1 MRQQDLNCGL
11 IPESAPRTN
20 KLLQRTPS
28 TNSIASV
35 ASSIGYSYSLKQRR
49 SPSERPAREFFCS
62 CDASRLDVEL
72 RTLRETAK
80 DILQKSWGDVEALQ
94 IQVSEQKQV
103 LEDMKADLE
112 NTRALLMT
120 SKKREHDANVSN
132 VKLKAKLSNF
142 RNSLMCS
149 REENGKLRPHKR
161 NVTFSRHISR
171 NTQDNLSIASSPP
184 NINPCVGNVSIDDKQ
199 LTIFSLEMKLA
210 TRDEEI
216 KSLEDTILQHIET
229 LQRHPNCWSSQPK
242 LNNTN
247 STAWA
252 QHLPRP
258 QNKTPTASLTHV
270 PINKQSH
277 MNKQDLA
284 IHSLRLKLAARNNI
298 IHCLEETILRN
309 IEILKLYPT
318 EKRK

>member
-11 IPESAPRTN
+11 FPESAPRTN

-28 TNSIASV
+28 KTSIASV

-49 SPSERPAREFFCS
+49 SPS
-62 CDASRLDVEL
+62 ASRLDVEL

-94 IQVSEQKQV
+94 IEVSEQKQV
-103 LEDMKADLE
+103 IEDMKADLE

-132 VKLKAKLSNF
+132 VKLAKLSNF
-142 RNSLMCS
+142 RNSLMCF

-171 NTQDNLSIASSPP
+171 NAQDNLSIASSPP

-199 LTIFSLEMKLA
+199 LTIFSLQMKLA

-247 STAWA
+247 STA
-252 QHLPRP
+252 
-258 QNKTPTASLTHV
+258 
-270 PINKQSH
+270 
-277 MNKQDLA
+277 
-284 IHSLRLKLAARNNI
+284 
-298 IHCLEETILRN
+298 
-309 IEILKLYPT
+309 
-318 EKRK
+318 

>member
-1 MRQQDLNCGL
+1 MRQQDLNYGL

-35 ASSIGYSYSLKQRR
+35 ASSIGHSYSLKQRR
-49 SPSERPAREFFCS
+49 SPSDRPAREIFCS

-103 LEDMKADLE
+103 IDDMKADLE

-142 RNSLMCS
+142 RNSLFCS
-149 REENGKLRPHKR
+149 SEENGKLRPHKR
-161 NVTFSRHISR
+161 YVTFSRHISR
-171 NTQDNLSIASSPP
+171 NAKDNLTIASSP
-184 NINPCVGNVSIDDKQ
+184 NINPWVGNASIGERQ
-199 LTIFSLEMKLA
+199 LTIFSLQMKLA
-210 TRDEEI
+210 TRDKEI

-229 LQRHPNCWSSQPK
+229 LQRHPHCWSSQPK
-242 LNNTN
+242 LN
-247 STAWA
+247 STTSTTWA
-252 QHLPRP
+252 QNIPRS
-258 QNKTPTASLTHV
+258 QNGTPTTSLTNAFV
-270 PINKQSH
+270 DKQSP
-277 MNKQDLA
+277 MNKEDLT
-284 IHSLRLKLAARNNI
+284 IHSLRLKLAARNNT
-298 IHCLEETILRN
+298 IHSLEETILRN
-309 IEILKLYPT
+309 IEILRLYPT
-318 EKRK
+318 ERRK

>member
-11 IPESAPRTN
+11 FPESAPRTN

-28 TNSIASV
+28 KTSIASV

-49 SPSERPAREFFCS
+49 SPS
-62 CDASRLDVEL
+62 ASRLDVEL

-94 IQVSEQKQV
+94 IEVSEQKQV
-103 LEDMKADLE
+103 IEDMKADLE

-132 VKLKAKLSNF
+132 VKLAKLSNF
-142 RNSLMCS
+142 RNSLMCF

-171 NTQDNLSIASSPP
+171 NAQDNLSIASSPP

-199 LTIFSLEMKLA
+199 LFSLQMKLA

-252 QHLPRP
+252 QHLHRP

-298 IHCLEETILRN
+298 IHSLEETILRN